1 MDMVDMDTVDMDT
14 VDMDTG
20 PTILQ
25 MYTITI
31 QIPNRPVKGISNQAP
46 IMHQNSKT

>member
-1 MDMVDMDTVDMDT
+1 MVDMDTVDMDT

-31 QIPNRPVKGISNQAP
+31 QVQNRPVKTPRNLCLV
-46 IMHQNSKT
+46 NL